1 MQFNQNL
8 ERRGEG
14 VEERDGNQNFERGG
28 EGVEE
33 RDGGPKNGE

>member
-8 ERRGEG
+8 ERGGEG
-14 VEERDGNQNFERGG
+14 VEGRDGDQNLERGG